1 MDSQNITLETNET
14 IEYYNLNS
22 KAFTNSTQKASLS
35 DIHQE
40 FISRL
45 QPNSS
50 ILDFGCGSGR
60 DSAAFKS
67 LGFQVSAIDGSKKM
81 CEIASEF
88 SGIPVKKMRFEE
100 FNQIDSYDGIWACAS
115 LLHLSSK
122 KLPEVFQ
129 SLMDGLHEKGILYCS
144 FKYGAFEGLRNG
156 RFFLD
161 LNEKAFLQRIS
172 SIEQSDVLKIW
183 LTEDARKE
191 RKNEQWLNIL
201 IQKKTESPLEVTN
214 KAAG

>member
-1 MDSQNITLETNET
+1 MDSQNITLETNVT

-88 SGIPVKKMRFEE
+88 SGIPVKK
-100 FNQIDSYDGIWACAS
+100 C
-115 LLHLSSK
+115 
-122 KLPEVFQ
+122 
-129 SLMDGLHEKGILYCS
+129 
-144 FKYGAFEGLRNG
+144 
-156 RFFLD
+156 
-161 LNEKAFLQRIS
+161 
-172 SIEQSDVLKIW
+172 VLK
-183 LTEDARKE
+183 
-191 RKNEQWLNIL
+191 NL
-201 IQKKTESPLEVTN
+201 IRSIRTMESGPVQVCFIFPQRSCQKSFN
-214 KAAG
+214 H

>member
-67 LGFQVSAIDGSKKM
+67 LGFQVSAIDGSKR
-81 CEIASEF
+81 C
-88 SGIPVKKMRFEE
+88 VKSHQNFLV
-100 FNQIDSYDGIWACAS
+100 S
-115 LLHLSSK
+115 L
-122 KLPEVFQ
+122 
-129 SLMDGLHEKGILYCS
+129 
-144 FKYGAFEGLRNG
+144 
-156 RFFLD
+156 
-161 LNEKAFLQRIS
+161 
-172 SIEQSDVLKIW
+172 
-183 LTEDARKE
+183 
-191 RKNEQWLNIL
+191 
-201 IQKKTESPLEVTN
+201 
-214 KAAG
+214 

>member
-1 MDSQNITLETNET
+1 
-14 IEYYNLNS
+14 
-22 KAFTNSTQKASLS
+22 
-35 DIHQE
+35 
-40 FISRL
+40 
-45 QPNSS
+45 
-50 ILDFGCGSGR
+50 
-60 DSAAFKS
+60 
-67 LGFQVSAIDGSKKM
+67 
-81 CEIASEF
+81 
-88 SGIPVKKMRFEE
+88 
-100 FNQIDSYDGIWACAS
+100 
-115 LLHLSSK
+115 
-122 KLPEVFQ
+122 
-129 SLMDGLHEKGILYCS
+129 MDGLHEKGILYCS